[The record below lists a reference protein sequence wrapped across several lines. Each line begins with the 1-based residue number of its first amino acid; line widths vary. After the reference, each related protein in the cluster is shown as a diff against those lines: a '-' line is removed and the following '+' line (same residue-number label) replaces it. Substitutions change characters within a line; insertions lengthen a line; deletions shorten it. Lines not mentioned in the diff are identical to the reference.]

1 MSTIM
6 NHEKGQINN
15 EKSKAISKR
24 NNKVSR
30 MQRTESRVTRS
41 APKKQKGKK
50 APRHNTPENNNRVE
64 WRFLTN

>member
-1 MSTIM
+1 MSTIIH
-6 NHEKGQINN
+6 HEKGQINN

-41 APKKQKGKK
+41 APKKAK
-50 APRHNTPENNNRVE
+50 RHQGTTRRKITTESNDDS
-64 WRFLTN
+64 